1 MALEEDGELGV
12 FAVAF
17 SNKNCALA
25 VLGVTDALPLLDAG
39 GAVGLEATE
48 GKGSSVSWQT
58 SALLVNVQLEVGV
71 TFHIFS

>member
-1 MALEEDGELGV
+1 MNGRLRRFLLLLAMCLALWWEET
-12 FAVAF
+12 
-17 SNKNCALA
+17 KALMC
-25 VLGVTDALPLLDAG
+25 GCGGCRRG